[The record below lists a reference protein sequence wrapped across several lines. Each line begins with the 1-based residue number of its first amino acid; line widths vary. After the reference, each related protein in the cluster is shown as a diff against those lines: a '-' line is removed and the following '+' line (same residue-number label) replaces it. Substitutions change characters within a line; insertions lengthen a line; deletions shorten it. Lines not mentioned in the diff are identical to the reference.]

1 MLLKLN
7 KTIRI
12 NNTLSDNKHIYKYIT
27 HITQVVLSFKELF

>member
-1 MLLKLN
+1 MSLELG

-27 HITQVVLSFKELF
+27 YNISSIVF